1 MKKSHNKAKHYR
13 FARTRFAR
21 QGDIVQDVDDEFYNR
36 ADEHINLSNEQM
48 SDEVGRG
55 KVSASFMYSVA
66 RFNAYVSATGWD
78 SKQEMIDAKEETL
91 EYFVSEYK
99 KMLEENID
107 DYIENFETYMGKS
120 ESET

>member
-1 MKKSHNKAKHYR
+1 M
-13 FARTRFAR
+13 
-21 QGDIVQDVDDEFYNR
+21 QDVDDEFYNR
-36 ADEHINLSNEQM
+36 ADEHINLSNDQISE
-48 SDEVGRG
+48 DVGRG

-91 EYFVSEYK
+91 EYFVLEYQN
-99 KMLEENID
+99 MLEENID
-107 DYIENFETYMGKS
+107 DYIDNFEAYMGKN